1 MEGKAFQKVSYP
13 ASSSSINYLI
23 MKAISLNVRGFGNS
37 KGVDKIGWV
46 TNLIAKGK
54 PCFLALQ
61 QTKLNCINGK
71 WVMALWGSE
80 ECDFIQKTKVGK
92 AGGQLLILNT
102 DQFVATDVI
111 EFDSVI
117 GVRGIWKA
125 KNCNLNVINIY
136 GPQDDK
142 NKLKLWN
149 SLSEILEQDCDEV
162 WLLCGDFNE
171 VRRKEERLNCDFF
184 DYRAKRFNDFIASN
198 NLIELPLGGR
208 IFTRVSYDGVKF
220 SKLDR
225 FFITEKFCTIWE
237 KFSAVALERKHPDHC
252 PIVLKDEE
260 KNFGPKPFKV
270 FDAWF
275 DEKDVDQVVMDA
287 CKVSVGD
294 NSRKD
299 CLFRNKLNKVKEA
312 LRKWSYNRFGDL
324 DGEIETLKGAASE
337 LEIRAETGGLN
348 ESETKIW
355 QDTESPHAIKAE
367 IFKHFKGIF
376 SKSDYDRLSLED
388 LNYQVL
394 STDEVDALE
403 SPFNEKE
410 IHEAILDCGS
420 TKAPGPDGFNMR
432 FIKKYWDVIKNE
444 LGDAIMW
451 FWDKA
456 EFSKGCNASFV
467 TLIPKKKDPMCNT
480 PTFVKTV

>member
-1 MEGKAFQKVSYP
+1 MKRKARIHCLKKVFESMARRLGSNGRKSLP
-13 ASSSSINYLI
+13 KIKLSRFIIVCHLLI

-46 TNLIAKGK
+46 RNLIAKEK

-61 QTKLNCINGK
+61 ETKLNCINGN

-80 ECDFIQKTKVGK
+80 EFDFIQKSKVGK
-92 AGGQLLILNT
+92 AGGQLLIWNT

-117 GVRGIWKA
+117 GVR
-125 KNCNLNVINIY
+125 
-136 GPQDDK
+136 
-142 NKLKLWN
+142 
-149 SLSEILEQDCDEV
+149 EQDCNEA

-184 DYRAKRFNDFIASN
+184 DYLAKRFNEFIESN

-208 IFTRVSYDGVKF
+208 LFTRVSDDGVKF

-237 KFSAVALERKHPDHC
+237 NLSAVALERKHPDHC
-252 PIVLKDEE
+252 PVVLKDEE
-260 KNFGPKPFKV
+260 KNLSPKPFKV

-275 DEKDVDQVVMDA
+275 DEKDVDQVVLDA
-287 CKVSVGD
+287 WKVSVCD

-299 CLFRNKLNKVKEA
+299 CLFRNKLKMVKEA

-324 DGEIETLKGAASE
+324 DGEIERLKGAASE

-355 QDTESPHAIKAE
+355 QDTRKLWIEKEAIKTNML
-367 IFKHFKGIF
+367 
-376 SKSDYDRLSLED
+376 SKRLGYDG
-388 LNYQVL
+388 Y
-394 STDEVDALE
+394 
-403 SPFNEKE
+403 
-410 IHEAILDCGS
+410 
-420 TKAPGPDGFNMR
+420 
-432 FIKKYWDVIKNE
+432 
-444 LGDAIMW
+444 
-451 FWDKA
+451 
-456 EFSKGCNASFV
+456 
-467 TLIPKKKDPMCNT
+467 
-480 PTFVKTV
+480 